1 MRDGSDAGVDRTPIC
16 CKKAKEGGYVE
27 RPPSVDPEE
36 VVEGADPEVVS
47 GVDHVVGSVDLVMA
61 THGDLNEE

>member
-1 MRDGSDAGVDRTPIC
+1 MGGDWGGSDANLLKG
-16 CKKAKEGGYVE
+16 AKEGGYVE
-27 RPPSVDPEE
+27 RPTSVDPEE